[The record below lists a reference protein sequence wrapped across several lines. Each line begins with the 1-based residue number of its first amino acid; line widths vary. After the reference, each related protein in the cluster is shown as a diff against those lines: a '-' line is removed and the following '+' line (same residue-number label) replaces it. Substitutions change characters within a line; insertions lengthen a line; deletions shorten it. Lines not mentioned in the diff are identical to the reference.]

1 MSNNKLDG
9 YLGHLAIAGQLEEVN
24 HHLARIA
31 TALERP
37 NEIERRMTAQEPE
50 TNDAAEEVA
59 QLEPTQTQEP
69 F

>member
-37 NEIERRMTAQEPE
+37 NEIERRVTAQEPE

-59 QLEPTQTQEP
+59 QLEPSQTQEP